1 MTVDK
6 TSEEWVVMRFFREK
20 CKIFPAGKLVKSE
33 SPDFILKVNRKK
45 QIGIELTRFDYLIN
59 DGSNRDEI
67 LKQLDGLIAR
77 KEDKLKLY
85 RKKLLNEYW
94 LVITTESDDLNEEIV
109 KIRSSGYPFT
119 SSFDKVFLFDLFSAR
134 ITEIR

>member
-67 LKQLDGLIAR
+67 LKQLETHMSGNILFF
-77 KEDKLKLY
+77 
-85 RKKLLNEYW
+85 
-94 LVITTESDDLNEEIV
+94 ITTNLQ
-109 KIRSSGYPFT
+109 KI
-119 SSFDKVFLFDLFSAR
+119 
-134 ITEIR
+134 

>member
-1 MTVDK
+1 
-6 TSEEWVVMRFFREK
+6 MRYFREK
-20 CKIFPAGKLVKSE
+20 YKPFPKGKLVKSE

-45 QIGIELTRFDYLIN
+45 QIGIELTRFDYLAN
-59 DGSNRDEI
+59 DGSSRDEI
-67 LKQLDGLIAR
+67 LMHLGGLIAQ

-94 LVITTESDDLNEEIV
+94 LVITAESHDLNKEIE
-109 KIRSSGYPFT
+109 KIMSSGNIFT
-119 SSFDKVFLFDLFSAR
+119 SSFDKVFFFELFSAR